1 MLNSISDKTNEQE
14 RLIRKFSIDA
24 ISTKFFR
31 VCNEIEQHEIRVC
44 AICKRIGE
52 LMNLN
57 DEEMENL
64 KLLALIHDIGKV
76 AIDEKI
82 LLKEDV
88 LSSSEWDEM
97 KKHPE
102 TGFYLTKSIPE
113 LKNISKY
120 ILYHHERW
128 DGTGYPFGLSGA
140 SIPLLSRIVAVAD
153 AYDAMTNDRPYRK
166 ALSKSIARE
175 ELRRNSALQF
185 DPKIVKLF
193 LEEIE

>member
-1 MLNSISDKTNEQE
+1 MLDSISDKTNGQE
-14 RLIRKFSIDA
+14 KLLRKLSINM
-24 ISTKFFR
+24 IITKFFR
-31 VCNEIEQHEIRVC
+31 VCDEIEQHEIRVC
-44 AICKRIGE
+44 AICKKIGE
-52 LMNLN
+52 LMNLD

-88 LSSSEWDEM
+88 LSSAEWDEM
-97 KKHPE
+97 KRHPK
-102 TGFYLTKSIPE
+102 TGFYLTKSVPE

-128 DGTGYPFGLSGA
+128 DGNGYPFGLSGT
-140 SIPLLSRIVAVAD
+140 SIPLLSRIVSLAD

-175 ELRRNSALQF
+175 EIRRNSGLQF
-185 DPKIVKLF
+185 DPEIVKLF
-193 LEEIE
+193 LKEIE